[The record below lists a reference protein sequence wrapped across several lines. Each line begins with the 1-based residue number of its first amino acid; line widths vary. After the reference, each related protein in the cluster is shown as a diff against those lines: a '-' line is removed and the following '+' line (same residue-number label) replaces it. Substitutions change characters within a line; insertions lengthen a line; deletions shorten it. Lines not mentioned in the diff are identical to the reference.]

1 MLPGMEL
8 QFWQLATLVSL
19 LCLLGVLAAAN
30 HRSRRQKRRLM
41 SAVDHMSQGLCM
53 YDGTERLILCNKR
66 YIEMYGFSSEV
77 VRPGRTLLEILQYR
91 ASLGSLSGTAEEY
104 RRALVTALNEGKT
117 TNNVLDS
124 GNGRRI
130 YVINRPMAGGGWE
143 PTRISPNASSSRK
156 SGTKWQHA
164 RSAVP

>member
-8 QFWQLATLVSL
+8 QFWQLAALVSL

-66 YIEMYGFSSEV
+66 
-77 VRPGRTLLEILQYR
+77 
-91 ASLGSLSGTAEEY
+91 
-104 RRALVTALNEGKT
+104 
-117 TNNVLDS
+117 
-124 GNGRRI
+124 
-130 YVINRPMAGGGWE
+130 
-143 PTRISPNASSSRK
+143 
-156 SGTKWQHA
+156 
-164 RSAVP
+164 

>member
-91 ASLGSLSGTAEEY
+91 ASLAACPAQPKSTDESWSPLSTKA
-104 RRALVTALNEGKT
+104 RRPT
-117 TNNVLDS
+117 TCS
-124 GNGRRI
+124 T
-130 YVINRPMAGGGWE
+130 PEMGGE
-143 PTRISPNASSSRK
+143 ST
-156 SGTKWQHA
+156 
-164 RSAVP
+164 

>member
-66 YIEMYGFSSEV
+66 YVEMYGFSSEV

-104 RRALVTALNEGKT
+104 RRLQL
-117 TNNVLDS
+117 
-124 GNGRRI
+124 
-130 YVINRPMAGGGWE
+130 
-143 PTRISPNASSSRK
+143 
-156 SGTKWQHA
+156 
-164 RSAVP
+164 